1 MTRIEISISR
11 KALRLRE
18 TNFVKGMFGNLDWDR
33 RLFFLMSSY
42 FNELCVFLVTK
53 WPRLTSKWPE
63 NLTYFTISHFDWAY
77 QIWDTSQRMTSKWP
91 KLTWKQISTMDSG
104 SQKNLEKDIL
114 HALREI
120 LQTSYVSGQFRSF
133 GDHLELRFQF
143 TVGHLEVSLP
153 KNL

>member
-1 MTRIEISISR
+1 
-11 KALRLRE
+11 
-18 TNFVKGMFGNLDWDR
+18 
-33 RLFFLMSSY
+33 
-42 FNELCVFLVTK
+42 
-53 WPRLTSKWPE
+53 
-63 NLTYFTISHFDWAY
+63 
-77 QIWDTSQRMTSKWP
+77 
-91 KLTWKQISTMDSG
+91 MDSG